1 MKCKLVVWSLI
12 AVGSI
17 AMSPLALAAAVDLD
31 SCCTPGDKD
40 FPKVGGNLGNQAY
53 SSLTQIDKSNISNLG
68 PTWVNHVSAAPPAN
82 GDTGQQTT
90 PIVIDGIIYLD
101 APNGDVIAVDGAT
114 GTTKWKWHPTAFNPT
129 GTRRGVSLGDGKVY
143 ALAAGNRV
151 V

>member
-1 MKCKLVVWSLI
+1 MKLKQLAWSLI
-12 AVGSI
+12 TAGV
-17 AMSPLALAAAVDLD
+17 LASSGFAYAAATDFS
-31 SCCTPGDKD
+31 SCCTPGHKD

-114 GTTKWKWHPTAFNPT
+114 GTTKWKWHPTAFNP
-129 GTRRGVSLGDGKVY
+129 
-143 ALAAGNRV
+143 
-151 V
+151 